1 MDDQPKDGVSD
12 RLRQAEQVLYGVD
25 QQLLTGGLR
34 LTLVLPA
41 FALFLA
47 FIAWSVATSTEVPA
61 WWTDGIEP
69 TLGVSL
75 GWTLVAIQFTM
86 VLTFALMLVVHRV
99 RLGLS
104 VHGIESEVAEL
115 GGQHRWVA
123 SSHGYDHIEEVM
135 HRSVRATTSAIVLLI
150 LCLTLLLIEL
160 ARGPSDPAGQIAHLA
175 ASSFLLLAFGEH
187 LSRSGRLFTSSS
199 ETGLLEAYDPP
210 IHPSTLHAVFEEI
223 LLTVMDPLLRAKY
236 ERFMNTLIE
245 HRKPDVDALP
255 AKEKLL
261 ALQWMRCDGQILTP
275 ALAKEI
281 EEVLDEEGVQFLR
294 GHKVFTP
301 DVWTQLFDKA
311 TEVAPAFFRLMR
323 RTTERIRMGNL
334 RGRQD
339 LLVDVDMANIV
350 DGSTGLFMYIRNLD
364 ATPRTVVLRMQSPD
378 FRPNDLAL
386 TFHLPAGEAESLLGS
401 ALPVSGEG
409 DHDVIGSLVRLLQ
422 LGTTSWQSLIP
433 NRFGEATVTVR
444 LENEDGDLLLGQQI
458 NTRDKEASAPL
469 RRGRERHP
477 RRPRRGGLGH
487 PAGQPFAL
495 VVSRLPH
502 RSLEMEHGEAQP
514 CAETGTSAKS
524 DRMLTCVS
532 VCMRW
537 KPRCGSCE
545 KFATSTAT
553 RLAVQGTS
561 ETRSRPSTRSTV
573 KRWTCSSPRSR
584 PSAPR

>member
-1 MDDQPKDGVSD
+1 MDGQHKDATSD
-12 RLRQAEQVLYGVD
+12 RLRQIEQVLYGLD

-34 LTLVLPA
+34 LTLVLPS

-47 FIAWSVATSTEVPA
+47 FISWSVATSTEVPA
-61 WWTDGIEP
+61 WWTNGIEP
-69 TLGVSL
+69 TLGVGL
-75 GWTLVAIQFTM
+75 DWALVAIQFTM
-86 VLTFALMLVVHRV
+86 VLTFALMLLVHRV

-115 GGQHRWVA
+115 GGQHRA
-123 SSHGYDHIEEVM
+123 
-135 HRSVRATTSAIVLLI
+135 VRATTSAIVLLV
-150 LCLTLLLIEL
+150 LSLVLLLIEL
-160 ARGPSDPAGQIAHLA
+160 ARGPSDAGGQIAHLA

-187 LSRSGRLFTSSS
+187 LSRSGRLFTSST

-236 ERFMNTLIE
+236 EQFMAELIG
-245 HRKPDVDALP
+245 HRKAKIEALS

-281 EEVLDEEGVQFLR
+281 EEVLEDEGVEFLKQ
-294 GHKVFTP
+294 HKVFTP

-364 ATPRTVVLRMQSPD
+364 VTPRTVVLRMQSPD
-378 FRPNDLAL
+378 FRPSDLAL

-401 ALPVSGEG
+401 AVPVSGEG
-409 DHDVIGSLVRLLQ
+409 DEDVIGSLVRLLQ
-422 LGTTSWQSLIP
+422 LGTTSWQSLLP
-433 NRFGEATVTVR
+433 NRYGEATVTVR

-458 NTRDKEASAPL
+458 NTRVRSGTKKRL
-469 RRGRERHP
+469 RRTGV
-477 RRPRRGGLGH
+477 
-487 PAGQPFAL
+487 
-495 VVSRLPH
+495 VVSATLGVLGVVASVILQVNRLL
-502 RSLEMEHGEAQP
+502 SL
-514 CAETGTSAKS
+514 
-524 DRMLTCVS
+524 
-532 VCMRW
+532 
-537 KPRCGSCE
+537 
-545 KFATSTAT
+545 
-553 RLAVQGTS
+553 
-561 ETRSRPSTRSTV
+561 
-573 KRWTCSSPRSR
+573 
-584 PSAPR
+584 

>member
-1 MDDQPKDGVSD
+1 MEDQPKEAMTD
-12 RLRQAEQVLYGVD
+12 RLRQVEQVLYGLD

-47 FIAWSVATSTEVPA
+47 FIGWSVATSAEAPA

-69 TLGVSL
+69 TLKVSL

-86 VLTFALMLVVHRV
+86 VLTFTLMLLVHRI

-150 LCLTLLLIEL
+150 LSLILLLVEL
-160 ARGPSDPAGQIAHLA
+160 ARGPADPAGQIAHLA

-187 LSRSGRLFTSSS
+187 LSRSGRLFTSST

-236 ERFMNTLIE
+236 EHFMGELIE
-245 HRKPDVDALP
+245 HRKPKIEVLP

-275 ALAKEI
+275 ALSSEI
-281 EEVLDEEGVQFLR
+281 EEVLEEEGVRFLKE
-294 GHKVFTP
+294 HPVFTP
-301 DVWTQLFDKA
+301 DVWTQLFAKA
-311 TEVAPAFFRLMR
+311 SEVAPAFFRLMR

-386 TFHLPAGEAESLLGS
+386 TFHLPAGEGESLLGS

-409 DHDVIGSLVRLLQ
+409 DQDVIGSLVRLLQ

-433 NRFGEATVTVR
+433 NRDGEATVTVR

-458 NTRDKEASAPL
+458 NTRVRSGTKKRL
-469 RRGRERHP
+469 RRSGV
-477 RRPRRGGLGH
+477 
-487 PAGQPFAL
+487 
-495 VVSRLPH
+495 VVSATLGV
-502 RSLEMEHGEAQP
+502 LGVV
-514 CAETGTSAKS
+514 
-524 DRMLTCVS
+524 VS
-532 VCMRW
+532 VILQVN
-537 KPRCGSCE
+537 
-545 KFATSTAT
+545 
-553 RLAVQGTS
+553 RLLS
-561 ETRSRPSTRSTV
+561 L
-573 KRWTCSSPRSR
+573 
-584 PSAPR
+584 

>member
-1 MDDQPKDGVSD
+1 MEGQQQGAVPD
-12 RLRQAEQVLYGVD
+12 RLRQAEQVLYGID

-34 LTLVLPA
+34 LTLVLPS

-47 FIAWSVATSTEVPA
+47 FIGWSVATSAGAPE
-61 WWTDGIEP
+61 WWTDGIQP
-69 TLGVSL
+69 TLNVTL
-75 GWTLVAIQFTM
+75 GWALVAIQFTM
-86 VLTFALMLVVHRV
+86 VLTFTLMLIVHRI

-123 SSHGYDHIEEVM
+123 ASHGYDHIEDVM

-150 LCLTLLLIEL
+150 LCLILLLIEL

-175 ASSFLLLAFGEH
+175 SSSFLLLAFGEH
-187 LSRSGRLFTSSS
+187 LSRSGRLFTSSTQ
-199 ETGLLEAYDPP
+199 TGLLEAYDPP
-210 IHPSTLHAVFEEI
+210 IHPSSLHAVFEEI

-236 ERFMNTLIE
+236 ERFMSELML
-245 HRKPDVDALP
+245 HRKPKVEALH

-275 ALAKEI
+275 ALSSEI
-281 EEVLDEEGVQFLR
+281 EEVLKEEGVQFLKE
-294 GHKVFTP
+294 HQVFTP
-301 DVWTQLFDKA
+301 DVWTRLFAKA
-311 TEVAPAFFRLMR
+311 SEVAPAFFRLMR

-364 ATPRTVVLRMQSPD
+364 TTPRTVVLRMQSPD

-401 ALPVSGEG
+401 AVPVSGEG
-409 DHDVIGSLVRLLQ
+409 DQDVIGSLVRLLQ

-433 NRFGEATVTVR
+433 NRYGEATVTVR

-458 NTRDKEASAPL
+458 NTRVRSGTKKRL
-469 RRGRERHP
+469 RRSGV
-477 RRPRRGGLGH
+477 
-487 PAGQPFAL
+487 
-495 VVSRLPH
+495 VVSATLGVLGVVASVILQVNRLL
-502 RSLEMEHGEAQP
+502 SL
-514 CAETGTSAKS
+514 
-524 DRMLTCVS
+524 
-532 VCMRW
+532 
-537 KPRCGSCE
+537 
-545 KFATSTAT
+545 
-553 RLAVQGTS
+553 
-561 ETRSRPSTRSTV
+561 
-573 KRWTCSSPRSR
+573 
-584 PSAPR
+584 